1 MGSCG
6 VLPSLVYHFYHDQ
19 NYPKKTIIQGLKVA
33 GLIGNLIQTN
43 ATISGAKAG
52 CQAEVGAACS
62 MGAAFVAY
70 CQLQNHIIWF
80 FSTYGKRA
88 PYRQNHIK
96 NVRH

>member
-19 NYPKKTIIQGLKVA
+19 KYPKKTLIQGLKVA

-70 CQLQNHIIWF
+70 CQLQNNEQIECAAEIGLEHHLGHLSLIHI
-80 FSTYGKRA
+80 
-88 PYRQNHIK
+88 
-96 NVRH
+96 